1 MIMPLTE
8 VETLIRRT
16 CLSEKMLGMLR
27 LRIYDILVNLSGVQ
41 SSILVMSP
49 EEKMKLDLKAIFFNS
64 T

>member
-16 CLSEKMLGMLR
+16 CLAEKMLGMLR
-27 LRIYDILVNLSGVQ
+27 LRIYDILVNLSAVQ
-41 SSILVMSP
+41 SSLLVMSP
-49 EEKMKLDLKAIFFNS
+49 EEKMKLDLKAIFLNS

>member
-16 CLSEKMLGMLR
+16 CLAEKMLGMLR